1 VSQQNLKKICVLK
14 LALKKFKV
22 YNLNMRFFP
31 YILLLL
37 PVLALASPA
46 EEPEESNIPILEA
59 TQDLFG
65 FNVNRVAN
73 RLDTFFAD
81 QRADDE
87 LARSLIRVRRRYEVR
102 ERAEL
107 QTETQFRFN
116 VRLPRLQ
123 EKFRF
128 EFKSNKKAKAEQI
141 KNENAALKELKN
153 LSNWQFRA
161 DIGVN
166 ASIPP
171 MFFTRGRLRNTWQSW
186 VFVNRFVQ
194 ELSWYSDRAWEEMLT
209 LDSDLSLQEDLL
221 LRFRNIVDWRI
232 TNKEFGTSHGPSLI
246 HQLSINEA
254 ISYGANLSIEVD
266 EGTWF
271 LSNYRLSSTY
281 RRNLYKQ
288 WLYLDLTPGLDFPK
302 LWNFRRTP
310 FIFLQ
315 LEALFGG
322 N

>member
-1 VSQQNLKKICVLK
+1 MTPKKLEKICVLK
-14 LALKKFKV
+14 LALRTIKV
-22 YNLNMRFFP
+22 YNLKMCLLP
-31 YILLLL
+31 IILLLL
-37 PVLALASPA
+37 PVLTFASPA

-59 TQDLFG
+59 SQDLLG

-128 EFKSNKKAKAEQI
+128 EFKTKKKAEAEEI
-141 KNENAALKELKN
+141 KNENAALKELKKQ
-153 LSNWQFRA
+153 SNWQFRA
-161 DIGVN
+161 DVGVN
-166 ASIPP
+166 ASLPP
-171 MFFTRGRLRNTWQSW
+171 TFFSRGRLRNSWETWL
-186 VFVNRFVQ
+186 FVNRFVQ

-221 LRFRNIVDWRI
+221 LRFRNIIDWRI
-232 TNKEFGTSHGPSLI
+232 TKKEFTTSHGPSLI

-254 ISYGANLSIEVD
+254 ISYNANLSIAVN

-315 LEALFGG
+315 IEALFGG